1 MIRSW
6 KYSYM
11 RVIYTYLNS
20 FGALLSTEFGTSLP
34 PDPKSCHESNMAEM
48 NSTRLAGIDF
58 GRTTVLMAYA
68 FLEMTHKTSQ
78 SVRASSL
85 LDRKNIPVTAKK
97 SKKQHLEGLTMQIN
111 SNDFTSNVELP
122 VPSTSPWQ
130 PLDQTCH
137 LEQVIMSCKC

>member
-1 MIRSW
+1 
-6 KYSYM
+6 
-11 RVIYTYLNS
+11 
-20 FGALLSTEFGTSLP
+20 
-34 PDPKSCHESNMAEM
+34 
-48 NSTRLAGIDF
+48 
-58 GRTTVLMAYA
+58 MAYA

-85 LDRKNIPVTAKK
+85 LDRKNIPETAKK